1 MCTSRIHFHGSPV
14 RRSIGHLV
22 RQIWLLAVAILMW
35 SAVWADDAA
44 SRIAQPA
51 PPADEVADLLRRE
64 PIALE
69 TWPAWRQRLLAW
81 IEDRSR
87 RSDAAY
93 DSASDFMKSQENS
106 EGGLPPPLTDDSL
119 AWFLLGRAQLR
130 AGRTGDKKEAA
141 QAAERD
147 FRKCVE
153 LNPEFARGHRSLA
166 LAIMLQTTP
175 FDTHSPQAQEAQRI
189 IDRARELDPKLKFKS
204 LLAYVAVW
212 HEDFQRAEQR
222 YIEAV
227 AEDPEDLGSAQGLSA
242 VVLQNK
248 NHAGPRAPV
257 LAPLVDRHRD
267 DGALRCFYGL
277 ALAID
282 DDAKGAVEQFRR
294 ARDLGVDPT
303 ELLGEQVVKSVE
315 QAARPGP
322 IEILTSTAAWFL
334 SIYAGVIAVMALAGL
349 VLGSFTRGTGALRL
363 LADEPEQVVA
373 GGQVV
378 RSPAE
383 PWIARL
389 YGVSLV
395 LGLILFYV
403 ALPFVAAGLLAG
415 TLGLLWLIFQ
425 AGRIPIKLVLIIIIV
440 GLGMVWAVLKSMFA
454 RMGSGSFGVAKTE
467 SECPKLFDA
476 LREVARRVDTSPVD
490 EVYIAPG
497 SQIAVHQEGR
507 GPWGMFG
514 SKRRVLTLG
523 LATLRTLTVP
533 ELKSILAHEYAHFS
547 HQDTHYSR
555 FIYRVDLS
563 IHAALS
569 GMGAAGG
576 KLNYV
581 NPFFW
586 FLVLYYRAYSLL
598 SAGFSRS
605 REYLAD
611 RMACSLYGS
620 KVFTSA
626 LTKVCTEG
634 SLFDATM
641 YNSVAGM
648 LDEGKAYK
656 NMYEAF
662 AGFRQVDSSTADREK
677 IRAELE
683 AERPSF
689 FASHPTYQE
698 RLAAAD
704 AFPPGREVDGVPAI
718 QLFDDPAALE
728 EQLTDYL
735 TGAIQFAQQQ
745 AQAAA
750 AAG

>member
-1 MCTSRIHFHGSPV
+1 MCTSPIQFHQLHV
-14 RRSIGHLV
+14 RNSLGRCA
-22 RQIWLLAVAILMW
+22 RQIRLLAVAALMW
-35 SAVWADDAA
+35 SAVRADDAA
-44 SRIAQPA
+44 SRIVQPA

-64 PIALE
+64 PITLE
-69 TWPAWRQRLLAW
+69 TWPRWRPRLLAW

-87 RSDAAY
+87 RSDPAYEAAT
-93 DSASDFMKSQENS
+93 DFMKSQENS
-106 EGGLPPPLTDDSL
+106 DGGLPAPLTDDSL
-119 AWFLLGRAQLR
+119 AWYLLGRAHLR
-130 AGRTGDKKEAA
+130 AGHKGDKKQSA
-141 QAAERD
+141 QAAERN

-153 LNPEFARGHRSLA
+153 LDPEFARGHRSLA
-166 LAIMLQTTP
+166 LAIMLQTGP
-175 FDTHSPQAQEAQRI
+175 LDTQSARAQEAKRI
-189 IDRARELDPKLKFKS
+189 LDRARELDPKMKFQA
-204 LLAYVAVW
+204 LRAYVAVW
-212 HEDFQRAEQR
+212 NEDFQQAEL
-222 YIEAV
+222 YYAAAV
-227 AEDPEDLGSAQGLSA
+227 AEDPEDLGSAQGLGA

-248 NHAGPRAPV
+248 NHTGRRAPV

-267 DGALRCFYGL
+267 DGTLRCFYGL

-294 ARDLGVDPT
+294 ARQLGVDPS
-303 ELLGEQVVKSVE
+303 EVFGEPVVKSVE
-315 QAARPGP
+315 QAARPGL
-322 IEILTSTAAWFL
+322 IEILMWTGVWFL
-334 SIYAGVIAVMALAGL
+334 AIYAGVIAVMALAGV
-349 VLGSFTRGTGALRL
+349 VLGNFTRGTGALRL
-363 LADEPEQVVA
+363 LADDPEEVIA

-383 PWIARL
+383 PWLARL

-415 TLGLLWLIFQ
+415 TLGLLWLILQ
-425 AGRIPIKLVLIIIIV
+425 AGRIPLKLVLIIIVV

-467 SECPKLFDA
+467 SDCPKLFEA

-514 SKRRVLTLG
+514 TKRRVLTLG

-626 LTKVCTEG
+626 LTKVCTDG
-634 SLFDATM
+634 SLFDAMM
-641 YNSVAGM
+641 YNSVAGI
-648 LDEGKAYK
+648 LVEGRAFK

-662 AGFRQVDSSTADREK
+662 GDFQQADSSTADREK

-698 RLAAAD
+698 RLAAAES
-704 AFPPGREVDGVPAI
+704 FPPGREVGGVPAI
-718 QLFDDPAALE
+718 RLFDDPAALE

-735 TGAIQFAQQQ
+735 TSAIHFAQQQ

-750 AAG
+750 AG